1 MDDNKYF
8 MEHKNDSQR
17 RWFAWIPIL
26 ILGVLCVCC
35 VRSGSIPTHRR
46 WFKWTLEHEISTTKQ
61 MHSNLRMEESEI
73 EREREKAKRW
83 ISEWK
88 KALCAKSFDFGKCK
102 ILWFV
107 ERGAW
112 HTVVKCVLCALCLA
126 KTGSRPTHHSFGGLF
141 ICIRRTMMSVPVCEC
156 VCTVHW
162 SRWAWRTQWKMK

>member
-35 VRSGSIPTHRR
+35 VRSGSIPTHYGD
-46 WFKWTLEHEISTTKQ
+46 S
-61 MHSNLRMEESEI
+61 SELLNMKYPQRNKCI
-73 EREREKAKRW
+73 PIWEWKRARKREKAKRW